1 MTNHTIYC
9 SLLFNSDLAES
20 KPYLSGKILL
30 VPVPKG
36 ALLSDYVNM
45 NTLHGTTT
53 VGITCSDGV
62 VLATDTRATA
72 GFLYIAHRHV
82 KKLQKIDNHIA
93 MTIAGSVADAQ
104 NVVDILRY
112 HANIYKLENRVPM
125 PLKACARLAS
135 NMFFSQ
141 RYPMPYIVEILVGGY
156 DQEGA
161 VVFNIDLF
169 GSLNKEKFVSTGSGS
184 PVAYGILES
193 EYKEDMT
200 LEKGV
205 KVAARA
211 IAAAIRRNAG
221 TGDGIDVAI
230 IDKNGYRELPRQEI
244 QSFSLSG

>member
-1 MTNHTIYC
+1 M
-9 SLLFNSDLAES
+9 
-20 KPYLSGKILL
+20 
-30 VPVPKG
+30 
-36 ALLSDYVNM
+36 SDYINK
-45 NTLHGTTT
+45 NRLHGTTT

-82 KKLQKIDNHIA
+82 KKVHKIDDHIA

-112 HANIYKLENRVPM
+112 HANMYKLENRIPM
-125 PLKACARLAS
+125 PLKSCARLAS

-141 RYPMPYIVEILVGGY
+141 RYPVPYIVEILVGGF
-156 DQEGA
+156 DMEGS

-193 EYKEDMT
+193 EFRDDLT
-200 LEKGV
+200 LDEGAEV
-205 KVAARA
+205 GARA

-221 TGDGIDVAI
+221 TGDGIDVVI
-230 IDKNGYRELPRQEI
+230 IDKNGYRELVRQEI
-244 QSFSLSG
+244 QSFSFSG

>member
-1 MTNHTIYC
+1 M
-9 SLLFNSDLAES
+9 
-20 KPYLSGKILL
+20 
-30 VPVPKG
+30 
-36 ALLSDYVNM
+36 SDYVNQ

-53 VGITCSDGV
+53 VGIKCSDGT

-82 KKLQKIDNHIA
+82 KKIQKIDNHIA
-93 MTIAGSVADAQ
+93 MTIAGGVAEAQ
-104 NVVDILRY
+104 NVGDILRY
-112 HANIYKLENRVPM
+112 HANIYKLQNRIPM
-125 PLKACARLAS
+125 PLKSCARLAS

-141 RYPMPYIVEILVGGY
+141 RYPVPYMVEILVGGH
-156 DQEGA
+156 DQEGPIIYN
-161 VVFNIDLF
+161 VDLF
-169 GSLNKEKFVSTGSGS
+169 GSLNKEKFMATGSGS

-193 EYKEDMT
+193 EYKEGMSVED
-200 LEKGV
+200 GS

-230 IDKNGYRELPRQEI
+230 IDTNGYRELSRQEI

>member
-1 MTNHTIYC
+1 M
-9 SLLFNSDLAES
+9 
-20 KPYLSGKILL
+20 
-30 VPVPKG
+30 
-36 ALLSDYVNM
+36 SDYVNK

-53 VGITCSDGV
+53 IGITCSDGV

-82 KKLQKIDNHIA
+82 KKIQKIDNHIA

-112 HANIYKLENRVPM
+112 QANFYKLENRIPM
-125 PLKACARLAS
+125 PLKSCARLAS

-141 RYPMPYIVEILVGGY
+141 RYPVPYMIEILVGGH

-161 VVFNIDLF
+161 VVFDIDLF
-169 GSLNKEKFVSTGSGS
+169 GSLNKERFVSTGSGS

-193 EYKEDMT
+193 EYKEGMT
-200 LEKGV
+200 IDEGMRLG
-205 KVAARA
+205 ARA

-221 TGDGIDVAI
+221 TADGIDVAV
-230 IDKNGYRELPRQEI
+230 IDKNGYHELPRQEI